1 VSDKNIESVELTE
14 LEHTEGTRPVISAKP
29 LDVVRDVKVSLVAVL
44 GEAHMSVGELFNL
57 KDNAVVKLDA
67 DVNQEVELL
76 LDNQLVARGALV
88 IADDNFGIQITEVMD
103 AS

>member
-67 DVNQEVELL
+67 DVNQEVEVL

>member
-1 VSDKNIESVELTE
+1 MSDKSIQSVELTE
-14 LEHTEGTRPVISAKP
+14 LEKTKGNRPVISAKP
-29 LDVVRDVKVSLVAVL
+29 LDVVRDVRVSLVAVL
-44 GEAHMSVGELFNL
+44 GEAHMSVGELFEL
-57 KDNAVVKLDA
+57 KDNSVVKLDA

-76 LDNQLVARGALV
+76 LDNQVVARGALV

>member
-1 VSDKNIESVELTE
+1 MSDKNIESVELTE

>member
-1 VSDKNIESVELTE
+1 MSDKKIESVELTE
-14 LEHTEGTRPVISAKP
+14 LEDTEGARPVISAKP

>member
-1 VSDKNIESVELTE
+1 MSEKSIESVELTE
-14 LEHTEGTRPVISAKP
+14 LEKLEGNRPVISAKP

-44 GEAHMSVGELFNL
+44 GQAHMSVGELFDL

-67 DVNQEVELL
+67 DINQDVELL

-88 IADDNFGIQITEVMD
+88 IADENFGIQITEVMD
-103 AS
+103 AG

>member
-1 VSDKNIESVELTE
+1 MSDSNIESVELSE
-14 LEHTEGTRPVISAKP
+14 LENREGSRAVISAKP

-44 GEAHMSVGELFNL
+44 GQAHMSVGELFDL

-103 AS
+103 AG

>member
-1 VSDKNIESVELTE
+1 MSDKKIESVELTE
-14 LEHTEGTRPVISAKP
+14 LEHTEGTRSVISAKP